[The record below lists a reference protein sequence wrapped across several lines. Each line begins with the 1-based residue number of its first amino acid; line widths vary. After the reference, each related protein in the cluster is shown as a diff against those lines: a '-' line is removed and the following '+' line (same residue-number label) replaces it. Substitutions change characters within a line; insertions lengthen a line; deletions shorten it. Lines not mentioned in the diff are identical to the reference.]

1 MVERSQLSNWRH
13 YLGLMSGILFVST
26 ASIITRFA
34 QEEASSLIIAAYRLT
49 ISSLILGV
57 IILFKGPRL
66 LKTFDRKKILL
77 SFLSGLFLALH
88 FASWITSLE
97 YTTVA
102 SSVVLVT
109 TTPLWVAI
117 MSPFILKEPLRRNIM
132 LGLALSMM
140 GGILVGLSDVCQF
153 QNSALECL
161 SISSIFSSRALLGDG
176 LALFGAFMAAG
187 YMIIGRKLR
196 STTDTLPYTF
206 IVYGIAAVIID
217 IVVVIKCE
225 NLFDYSNI
233 TFAWFIVLALVPQ
246 LLGHSVF
253 NWALRFLPA
262 SIVSIALL
270 GEPIGSILLA
280 YIVLSE
286 IPMNIELG
294 GAILILLGIVIAAL
308 KKCQPNAI

>member
-1 MVERSQLSNWRH
+1 
-13 YLGLMSGILFVST
+13 
-26 ASIITRFA
+26 TRLA
-34 QEEASSLIIAAYRLT
+34 QGEASSLIIAAYRLT
-49 ISSLILGV
+49 ISSIILGV
-57 IILFKGPRL
+57 IILIKGPRL

-109 TTPLWVAI
+109 TTPLWVALL
-117 MSPFILKEPLRRNIM
+117 SPFILKEPIRKNIKV
-132 LGLALSMM
+132 GLAISMM
-140 GGILVGLSDVCQF
+140 GGVLVGLSDICQF
-153 QNSALECL
+153 QNNTFECI
-161 SISSIFSSRALLGDG
+161 SISSIFSGRALLGDG

-217 IVVVIKCE
+217 VVVIIKGE
-225 NLFDYSNI
+225 NLFDYSSI
-233 TFAWFIVLALVPQ
+233 TFAWFIVLAIVPQ

-262 SIVSIALL
+262 SVVSIALL
-270 GEPIGSILLA
+270 GEPIGSTLLA
-280 YIVLSE
+280 YIVLNE

-294 GAILILLGIVIAAL
+294 GAILILLGIVIASL

>member
-13 YLGLMSGILFVST
+13 YSGLVFGILCVST
-26 ASIITRFA
+26 ASIIIRFS

-57 IILFKGPRL
+57 IILIKGPGL
-66 LKTFDRKKILL
+66 LKTFDRRKIWL

-117 MSPFILKEPLRRNIM
+117 MSPFILKEPLRKNIM
-132 LGLALSMM
+132 VGLALAMM
-140 GGILVGLSDVCQF
+140 GGGVVGLSDICQF
-153 QNSALECL
+153 QNSAIECL
-161 SISSIFSSRALLGDG
+161 SISSIFTGRALLGDG

-217 IVVVIKCE
+217 VVVIIKGE
-225 NLFDYSNI
+225 NLFGYSNI
-233 TFAWFIVLALVPQ
+233 TFAWFIVLALIPQ
-246 LLGHSVF
+246 LMGHSVF

-280 YIVLSE
+280 YIVLDE
-286 IPMNIELG
+286 TPMNIELG
-294 GAILILLGIVIAAL
+294 GAILILLGIVIASL
-308 KKCQPNAI
+308 KKRQPNVV